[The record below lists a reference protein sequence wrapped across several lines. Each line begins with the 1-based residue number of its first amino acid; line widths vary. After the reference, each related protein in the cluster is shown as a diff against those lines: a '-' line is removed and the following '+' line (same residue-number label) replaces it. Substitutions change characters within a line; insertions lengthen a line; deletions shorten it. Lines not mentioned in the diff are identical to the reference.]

1 MASGFLVLT
10 DGRCFARRWSTY
22 DHVIRAVADELAH
35 DGDEKKLKDWLYEQV
50 PGPLDKE
57 DVGYGPWLREAD
69 QQLIERFLDLR
80 ELTHE
85 HQAYFL
91 QAAKKAAAR
100 MRLFS
105 EDWLQKCLCDL
116 LDMIERMEAD
126 QTPTEKSDWSEVLP
140 SRGRK
145 LGPGWK

>member
-1 MASGFLVLT
+1 MPSGFLILT

-22 DHVIRAVADELAH
+22 DHVIRAVADELANE
-35 DGDEKKLKDWLYEQV
+35 DAEKRFKDWLYELV

-80 ELTHE
+80 ELTPDN
-85 HQAYFL
+85 QMYF
-91 QAAKKAAAR
+91 AKAVKKAAVR
-100 MRLFS
+100 MRLYS
-105 EDWLQKCLCDL
+105 EDWLQKCLRDL
-116 LDMIERMEAD
+116 AELIERMESGEA
-126 QTPTEKSDWSEVLP
+126 PTSKSDWSEVLP
-140 SRGRK
+140 SRGRQ